1 MGCRTSKAQVAHPQ
15 GHRQVAGHHPKPYC
29 AAAGRRPG
37 PCIAHEFLSRAFGAF
52 IDGKFRHLKRLFNQ
66 LPDLR
71 KADRCRYT
79 PAEFAWTLL
88 LMFLGRMGSRNQM
101 DAQRNSGAL
110 PEAVAWFAGRAHD
123 DIPADGQRRVS
134 CSDNIVRFLKTLP
147 PRCLEQIQL
156 GIVKDL
162 FESRLFDGSRV
173 FGNYQRII
181 IDGSVREKCRKGF
194 EEGGKAN
201 GGGRYRYVLQAS
213 LLLCGHPIPL
223 MQEHIDVDDPVSEKE
238 DCEINAARRLLPRLK
253 AAFPRMSFIV
263 LGDSLYACRP
273 VAAVCARLGWR
284 FCFTF
289 KEGRTPA
296 VWQEAMALMDAAPEN
311 ALRYRD
317 KPDAD
322 PDCRRSRLRWAQ
334 DIDFSEKEDG
344 SLVVTAIE
352 QRETH
357 KGTETRYAW
366 ISDVPRINCGNVILL
381 VDATG
386 RKRHPIEDMFNTL
399 KNNGI
404 GMEHVFCANATAS
417 KNLYSLMQI
426 AFMLWT
432 LFHHGLLRRIC
443 AWAGTWSQVAI
454 AKSLLEGLRLFGG
467 ADPGFKVGQLRF
479 VT

>member
-1 MGCRTSKAQVAHPQ
+1 M
-15 GHRQVAGHHPKPYC
+15 
-29 AAAGRRPG
+29 
-37 PCIAHEFLSRAFGAF
+37 
-52 IDGKFRHLKRLFNQ
+52 
-66 LPDLR
+66 
-71 KADRCRYT
+71 
-79 PAEFAWTLL
+79 
-88 LMFLGRMGSRNQM
+88 
-101 DAQRNSGAL
+101 
-110 PEAVAWFAGRAHD
+110 
-123 DIPADGQRRVS
+123 
-134 CSDNIVRFLKTLP
+134 
-147 PRCLEQIQL
+147 
-156 GIVKDL
+156 KDL

-173 FGNYQRII
+173 FGTYRIV

-201 GGGRYRYVLQAS
+201 GGGHYRYVLQAS
-213 LLLCGHPIPL
+213 VLLCGHPIPL

-238 DCEINAARRLLPRLK
+238 DCEINAALRLLPRLTK
-253 AAFPRMSFIV
+253 AFPRTSFIV

-273 VAAVCARLGWR
+273 VAALCSRLGWR
-284 FCFTF
+284 FCVTF

-296 VWQEAMALMDAAPEN
+296 VWQEAVALMDVASEN
-311 ALRYRD
+311 ALSYND
-317 KPDAD
+317 KPNTH

-334 DIDFSEKEDG
+334 YIDFSEKEDG
-344 SLVVTAIE
+344 SLVVMAIE

-386 RKRHPIEDMFNTL
+386 RKRHPIEDKFNTL

-404 GMEHVFCANATAS
+404 GMEQVFCANATAS

-432 LFHHGLLRRIC
+432 LFHHGLLRRVC
-443 AWAGTWSQVAI
+443 AWAGAWPQVAI
-454 AKSLLEGLRLFGG
+454 AKSLLEGLRLLDG
-467 ADPGFKVGQLRF
+467 ADPGFRVGQLRF